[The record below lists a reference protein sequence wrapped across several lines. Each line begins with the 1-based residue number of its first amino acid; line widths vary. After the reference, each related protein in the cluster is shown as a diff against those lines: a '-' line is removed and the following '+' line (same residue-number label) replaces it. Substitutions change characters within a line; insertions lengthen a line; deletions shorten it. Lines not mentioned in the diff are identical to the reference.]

1 MRDKSIAT
9 TYEGVRI
16 LVRGRRA
23 LSSRRRRGHRQHRV
37 SAHPQHK
44 EHEEQLQPSKGA
56 FLQKL

>member
-1 MRDKSIAT
+1 MKNTSIAKT
-9 TYEGVRI
+9 CEGVRV